1 MSKLLNYRN
10 ISRINMIL
18 LALLLGSIGAS
29 LWTSFEMNQLNEFRH
44 TSMEGIQELQ
54 KSSDDLAR
62 LARLYVVTGEVKW
75 AQEYDAIKSS
85 KKEWSKKQGFTRNEL
100 NKVERAVKLSNDLM
114 NAEVEAIH
122 AVQGFYHDVNG
133 GYKNK
138 GVPNL
143 DLAKRLLHNQIY
155 LNFSTDFSKTIMDFK
170 ETLRVRLDQ
179 ETKKNKER
187 IFIFQCMTT
196 AMGVLMFLSS
206 MLLNKYLRKSPVKE
220 ETGLYFSEMIETMYA
235 IKEENR
241 TINESMFQAKQL
253 FFNASVEAVKSGEN
267 GKDLLLVINEFE
279 KLAEVSAKSATEIS
293 GILDKTLVSAV
304 ELSEGKK
311 VA

>member
-1 MSKLLNYRN
+1 MSKLLNYHN

-44 TSMEGIQELQ
+44 TSLEGIQELQ
-54 KSSDDLAR
+54 KNSDDLTR
-62 LARLYVVTGEVKW
+62 LARLYIVTGEKKW
-75 AQEYDAIKSS
+75 VEEYDKRKSS
-85 KKEWSKKQGFTRNEL
+85 KKDLLHKQGFTRNEL
-100 NKVERAVKLSNDLM
+100 NKVEQAVKLSKDLM
-114 NAEVEAIH
+114 SIEVEAIH

-143 DLAKRLLHNQIY
+143 DLAKRLMHNQIY
-155 LNFSTDFSKTIMDFK
+155 QNFSTEFTRAVTDLK
-170 ETLRVRLDQ
+170 EILKARL
-179 ETKKNKER
+179 EREIKMNKER
-187 IFIFQCMTT
+187 MFIFQGMSVL
-196 AMGVLMFLSS
+196 MGLLMFLSA
-206 MLLNKYLRKSPVKE
+206 MLLNKYLRKAPA
-220 ETGLYFSEMIETMYA
+220 ETESNQYFSEMIETMYA

-253 FFNASVEAVKSGEN
+253 FFNASVEAVKSGES

-279 KLAEVSAKSATEIS
+279 KLTEVSAKSATEIS

>member
-18 LALLLGSIGAS
+18 LALLLASIGAS
-29 LWTSFEMNQLNEFRH
+29 LWASFEVSQLNGFRH
-44 TSMEGIQELQ
+44 TSLEGIVELQ
-54 KSSDDLAR
+54 KNSDDLTR
-62 LARLYVVTGEVKW
+62 LARLYIVTGETKW
-75 AQEYDAIKSS
+75 ADEYDKRRSS
-85 KKEWSKKQGFTRNEL
+85 KKELLNQQGFTRNEL
-100 NKVERAVKLSNDLM
+100 NKVEQALKLSKDLM
-114 NAEVEAIH
+114 NIEDEAIH
-122 AVQGFYHDVNG
+122 AVKGFYHDVNG

-143 DLAKRLLHNQIY
+143 DLAKRLMHNQIY
-155 LNFSTDFSKTIMDFK
+155 QNFSTEFTKAVTDLK
-170 ETLRVRLDQ
+170 EILKARL
-179 ETKKNKER
+179 EREIKKNKER
-187 IFIFQCMTT
+187 IFIFQGMSVL
-196 AMGVLMFLSS
+196 MGLLMFLSA
-206 MLLNKYLRKSPVKE
+206 MLLNKYLRKAPA
-220 ETGLYFSEMIETMYA
+220 ETESNQYFSEMIETMYA

-253 FFNASVEAVKSGEN
+253 FFNASVEAVKSGES

-279 KLAEVSAKSATEIS
+279 KLTEVSAKSATEIS